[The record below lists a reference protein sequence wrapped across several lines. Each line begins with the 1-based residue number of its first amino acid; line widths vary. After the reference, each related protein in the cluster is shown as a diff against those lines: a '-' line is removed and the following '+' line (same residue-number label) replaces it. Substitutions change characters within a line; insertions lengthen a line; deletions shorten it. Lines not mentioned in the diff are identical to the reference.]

1 MNDPLPIGRRC
12 FLEPI
17 SEIADAARYLDAAV
31 SAHIVGRSKLADE
44 LIRLADMSAIR
55 EWTESLWGG
64 KHPHRHYRPVPQ
76 APPGLPKEQR
86 VKARMPT
93 SAEKKILLRR
103 DGYHCRLCGI
113 PLIRAEIRKRIQ
125 QIYPSALPYGRTN
138 VQQHAAFQAMCVQ
151 YDHLLAHARG
161 GANDLENMLIT
172 CAPCNY
178 CRAEYTFAEVGLLDP
193 LRRKPVSSTWDG
205 LERFR
210 NA

>member
-31 SAHIVGRSKLADE
+31 SAHIVGR
-44 LIRLADMSAIR
+44 
-55 EWTESLWGG
+55 
-64 KHPHRHYRPVPQ
+64 
-76 APPGLPKEQR
+76 
-86 VKARMPT
+86 
-93 SAEKKILLRR
+93 
-103 DGYHCRLCGI
+103 
-113 PLIRAEIRKRIQ
+113 
-125 QIYPSALPYGRTN
+125 

-193 LRRKPVSSTWDG
+193 LRRKPFSSTWDG